1 MAQTPLSRKELEE
14 LLRLSNLLEKG
25 LSRIDLE
32 NLNQSGDAARVML
45 ESLRREAAE
54 FTRDISSAA
63 QGFRD
68 VVEEINNSNIGV
80 KEVNKSFNKLT
91 SIVDKI
97 QYHQKGISKLT
108 EKEVEKLQQQAK
120 QEKERLITASNLLNN
135 KKAQLDASIQ
145 NNEAEIDSLLLIQN
159 LTDDQISR
167 LNTLEKQQE
176 KLNRELAK
184 TETAQNNISGIISDQ
199 DFHYNQLMSSID
211 NINNELND
219 TKQLLGLGGA
229 AIGGL
234 ETALNKLGFGSLAS
248 KLGVDEAREK
258 MEETAESI
266 RLAGGDVNSFGN
278 KFKVLGA
285 GLKSI
290 GSSIISNLKDPLIVV
305 SFIIEGLIDAIK
317 SLDTG
322 AGDLAKNMN
331 MTYNEALNLQGQL
344 TQIAN
349 MSGDIA
355 VTTRGMRESYLA
367 IGQSL
372 GAQVDM
378 NAANLELMT
387 QLRERAGVSNET
399 FIEMSKYAA
408 STGQEVEKA
417 TTGFLGGAKAI
428 AMQAGKAL
436 NVKQLMIETSKVS
449 NAIKLSIKGGAQ
461 ALGEAAAK
469 AKLVGMN
476 LEQADNAASSLL
488 NFEESITAEL
498 EAELLTGKD
507 LNLERAH
514 LAALNNDYATVA
526 EEIARN
532 VGSAAE
538 FSNMNRLQQEAI
550 AKSVGMQRDELANV
564 LVEQEA
570 LRNLGRKL
578 TDEEQ
583 AAYEF
588 AKEKYGAKKA
598 AEMLGKKE
606 LEDMKNQM
614 NMQEKF
620 NATVEKLKE
629 IFITVADALMPVF
642 SILSGVAEIVGF
654 ILQPIQGI
662 FNIIS
667 ALIDPTKG
675 LSETL
680 AEMGPVTAG
689 IAVALGIAATAI
701 TAQMVPG
708 LIKAGV
714 AAATALIPMAAN
726 AVAAITTA
734 SAMTLGIGAV
744 AIIAGIAAAVVA
756 MNSAKSTA
764 LKDGMIGPDGGL
776 MVSGKKGTY
785 SLDANDTVIA
795 GTNLNKPTTSSAGG
809 SNIDLSPLLEEMR
822 AVKQEV
828 ARMAARPIVV
838 ENKINNTDF
847 GTAVASNTY
856 TIA

>member
-1 MAQTPLSRKELEE
+1 MAQNPLSRRELEE

-45 ESLRREAAE
+45 ESLRKESAE

-91 SIVDKI
+91 SIVDRI
-97 QYHQKGISKLT
+97 QFHQKGISKLT

-120 QEKERLITASNLLNN
+120 QEKERLTIASNLLNN
-135 KKAQLDASIQ
+135 KKAQLEASIQ
-145 NNEAEIDSLLLIQN
+145 NNEAEINSLLLIQN

-176 KLNRELAK
+176 KLNRELVK

-234 ETALNKLGFGSLAS
+234 ETALNKLGFSGLAS
-248 KLGVDEAREK
+248 KLGVEDAREK

-278 KFKVLGA
+278 KSKVLA
-285 GLKSI
+285 TGLKSI
-290 GSSIISNLKDPLIVV
+290 GTSLLKSFDPI
-305 SFIIEGLIDAIK
+305 SFIIIQLVEALKLSDAA
-317 SLDTG
+317 
-322 AGDLAKNMN
+322 AGDLAKGMN
-331 MTYNEALNLQGQL
+331 ITYEQALNLRGEF
-344 TQIAN
+344 TEIAN
-349 MSGDIA
+349 LSGDIA
-355 VTTRGMRESYLA
+355 ITTRGLQESYMA
-367 IGQSL
+367 IGQNI

-378 NAANLELMT
+378 GKANLELMT
-387 QLRERAGVSNET
+387 KLREQAGLSNET
-399 FIEMSKYAA
+399 LVEMNKYAA
-408 STGQEVEKA
+408 ATGQEVEKA
-417 TTGFLGGAKAI
+417 TTGFMGGAKAI

-436 NVKQLMIETSKVS
+436 NIKQLMVETSKVS

-476 LEQADNAASSLL
+476 LEQADKAADSLL

-507 LNLERAH
+507 LNLERAR
-514 LAALNNDYATVA
+514 LAALNNDYATVSQ
-526 EEIARN
+526 EIARN

-570 LRNLGRKL
+570 LNTLGRKL

-598 AEMLGKKE
+598 AEMLGKGE
-606 LEDMKNQM
+606 LENMMKQQS
-614 NMQEKF
+614 MQERF
-620 NATVEKLKE
+620 NQSIEKLKE
-629 IFITVADALMPVF
+629 IFISIAEPILKMLDPLVSVITDILPLINIILQPTMVGLKAIGALISTMIKGPLDAF
-642 SILSGVAEIVGF
+642 KTILSGIVDIFSGDFEEGF
-654 ILQPIQGI
+654 KKMGKGI
-662 FNIIS
+662 I
-667 ALIDPTKG
+667 KG
-675 LSETL
+675 LLAPFQAIMNFALETINGMI
-680 AEMGPVTAG
+680 AMINKIPGVDIAKIGPVS
-689 IAVALGIAATAI
+689 LGK
-701 TAQMVPG
+701 V
-708 LIKAGV
+708 
-714 AAATALIPMAAN
+714 
-726 AVAAITTA
+726 
-734 SAMTLGIGAV
+734 IG
-744 AIIAGIAAAVVA
+744 
-756 MNSAKSTA
+756 ME
-764 LKDGMIGPDGGL
+764 DCMIGPDGGL

-785 SLDANDTVIA
+785 SLDANDTIIA
-795 GTNLNKPTTSSAGG
+795 GTNLNKPTTSATGG
-809 SNIDLSPLLEEMR
+809 SNTDLSPLLEEMR

-828 ARMAARPIVV
+828 ARVAARPIVV
-838 ENKINNTDF
+838 ENTIDGTNF
-847 GTAVASNTY
+847 GTATAINTY
-856 TIA
+856 KTQ

>member
-1 MAQTPLSRKELEE
+1 MAQNPLSRRELEE

-45 ESLRREAAE
+45 ESLRRESAE

-91 SIVDKI
+91 SIVDRI
-97 QYHQKGISKLT
+97 QFHQKGISKLT

-120 QEKERLITASNLLNN
+120 QEKERLTIASNLLNN
-135 KKAQLDASIQ
+135 KKAQLEASIQ
-145 NNEAEIDSLLLIQN
+145 NNEAEINSLLLIQN

-176 KLNRELAK
+176 KLNRELVK

-234 ETALNKLGFGSLAS
+234 ETALNKLGFSGLAS
-248 KLGVDEAREK
+248 KLGVEDAREK

-278 KFKVLGA
+278 KSKVLA
-285 GLKSI
+285 TGLKSI
-290 GSSIISNLKDPLIVV
+290 GTSLLKSFDPI
-305 SFIIEGLIDAIK
+305 SFIIIQLVEALKLSDAA
-317 SLDTG
+317 
-322 AGDLAKNMN
+322 AGDLAKGMN
-331 MTYNEALNLQGQL
+331 ITYEQALNLRGEF
-344 TQIAN
+344 TEIAN
-349 MSGDIA
+349 LSGDIA
-355 VTTRGMRESYLA
+355 ITTRGLQESYMA
-367 IGQSL
+367 IGQNI

-378 NAANLELMT
+378 GKANLELMT
-387 QLRERAGVSNET
+387 KLREQAGLSNET
-399 FIEMSKYAA
+399 LVEMNKYAA
-408 STGQEVEKA
+408 ATGQEVEKA
-417 TTGFLGGAKAI
+417 TTGFMGGAKAI

-436 NVKQLMIETSKVS
+436 NIKQLMVETSKVS

-476 LEQADNAASSLL
+476 LEQADKAADSLL

-507 LNLERAH
+507 LNLERAR
-514 LAALNNDYATVA
+514 LAALNNDYATVSQ
-526 EEIARN
+526 EIARN

-570 LRNLGRKL
+570 LNTLGRKL

-598 AEMLGKKE
+598 AEMLGKGE
-606 LEDMKNQM
+606 LENMMKQQS
-614 NMQEKF
+614 MQERF
-620 NATVEKLKE
+620 NQSIEKLKE
-629 IFITVADALMPVF
+629 IFISIAEPILKMLDPLVSVITDILPLINIILQPTMVGLKAIGALISTMIKGPLDAF
-642 SILSGVAEIVGF
+642 KTILSGIVDIFSGDFEEGF
-654 ILQPIQGI
+654 KKMGKGI
-662 FNIIS
+662 I
-667 ALIDPTKG
+667 KG
-675 LSETL
+675 LLAPFQAIMNFALETINGMI
-680 AEMGPVTAG
+680 AMINKIPGVDIAKIGPVS
-689 IAVALGIAATAI
+689 LGK
-701 TAQMVPG
+701 V
-708 LIKAGV
+708 
-714 AAATALIPMAAN
+714 
-726 AVAAITTA
+726 
-734 SAMTLGIGAV
+734 IG
-744 AIIAGIAAAVVA
+744 
-756 MNSAKSTA
+756 ME
-764 LKDGMIGPDGGL
+764 DGMIGPDGGL

-785 SLDANDTVIA
+785 SLDANDTIIA
-795 GTNLNKPTTSSAGG
+795 GTNLNKPTTSATGG
-809 SNIDLSPLLEEMR
+809 SNTDLSPLLEEMR

-828 ARMAARPIVV
+828 ARVAARPIVV
-838 ENKINNTDF
+838 ENTIDGTNF
-847 GTAVASNTY
+847 GTATAINTY
-856 TIA
+856 KTQ

>member
-1 MAQTPLSRKELEE
+1 MAQNPLSRRELEE

-45 ESLRREAAE
+45 ESLRRESAE

-91 SIVDKI
+91 SIVDRI
-97 QYHQKGISKLT
+97 QFHQKGISKLT

-120 QEKERLITASNLLNN
+120 QEKERLTIASNLLNN
-135 KKAQLDASIQ
+135 KKAQLEASIQ
-145 NNEAEIDSLLLIQN
+145 NNEAEINSLLLIQN

-176 KLNRELAK
+176 KLNRELVK

-234 ETALNKLGFGSLAS
+234 ETALNKLGFSGLAS
-248 KLGVDEAREK
+248 KLGVEDAREK

-278 KFKVLGA
+278 KSKVLA
-285 GLKSI
+285 TGLKSI
-290 GSSIISNLKDPLIVV
+290 GTSLLKSFDPI
-305 SFIIEGLIDAIK
+305 SFIIIQLVEALKLSDAA
-317 SLDTG
+317 
-322 AGDLAKNMN
+322 AGDLAKGMN
-331 MTYNEALNLQGQL
+331 ITYEQALNLRGEF
-344 TQIAN
+344 TEIAN
-349 MSGDIA
+349 LSGDIA
-355 VTTRGMRESYLA
+355 ITTRGLQESYMA
-367 IGQSL
+367 IGQNI

-378 NAANLELMT
+378 GKANLELMT
-387 QLRERAGVSNET
+387 KLREQAGLSNET
-399 FIEMSKYAA
+399 LVEMNKYAA
-408 STGQEVEKA
+408 ATGQEVEKA
-417 TTGFLGGAKAI
+417 TTGFMGGAKAI

-436 NVKQLMIETSKVS
+436 NIKQLMVETSKVS

-476 LEQADNAASSLL
+476 LEQADKAADSLL

-507 LNLERAH
+507 LNLERAR
-514 LAALNNDYATVA
+514 LAALNNDYATVSQ
-526 EEIARN
+526 EIARN

-570 LRNLGRKL
+570 LNTLGRKL

-598 AEMLGKKE
+598 AEMLGKGE
-606 LEDMKNQM
+606 LENMMKQ
-614 NMQEKF
+614 Q
-620 NATVEKLKE
+620 
-629 IFITVADALMPVF
+629 
-642 SILSGVAEIVGF
+642 
-654 ILQPIQGI
+654 
-662 FNIIS
+662 
-667 ALIDPTKG
+667 
-675 LSETL
+675 
-680 AEMGPVTAG
+680 
-689 IAVALGIAATAI
+689 
-701 TAQMVPG
+701 
-708 LIKAGV
+708 
-714 AAATALIPMAAN
+714 
-726 AVAAITTA
+726 
-734 SAMTLGIGAV
+734 
-744 AIIAGIAAAVVA
+744 
-756 MNSAKSTA
+756 
-764 LKDGMIGPDGGL
+764 
-776 MVSGKKGTY
+776 
-785 SLDANDTVIA
+785 
-795 GTNLNKPTTSSAGG
+795 
-809 SNIDLSPLLEEMR
+809 
-822 AVKQEV
+822 
-828 ARMAARPIVV
+828 
-838 ENKINNTDF
+838 
-847 GTAVASNTY
+847 
-856 TIA
+856 